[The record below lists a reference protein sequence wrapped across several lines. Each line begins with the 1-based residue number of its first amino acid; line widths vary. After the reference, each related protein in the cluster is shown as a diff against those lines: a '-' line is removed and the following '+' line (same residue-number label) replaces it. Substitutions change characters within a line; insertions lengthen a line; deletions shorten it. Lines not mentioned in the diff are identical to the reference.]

1 MAVCVMPIST
11 ASVRHRAEGL
21 CVSLAKNHH
30 NSNMFVLFISPLCLQ
45 KENTL
50 WRSQTPADVVS
61 RHGSGGLMVG
71 LHDLSGFFQPCTVI
85 DFQGSPVLRS
95 EFVHWLLSS
104 LFWEYPVCGKGSNL
118 TYIWEV
124 RAEGESSPE
133 LCGVGITVGM
143 GAAVAPAKGRSPLA
157 VAVLGQRHC
166 AAIKC

>member
-1 MAVCVMPIST
+1 MGVCVMPIST
-11 ASVRHRAEGL
+11 ASVWHRAEGL

-30 NSNMFVLFISPLCLQ
+30 NSNMFVLFIPPLCLQ

-61 RHGSGGLMVG
+61 GRGSGGLMVG

-104 LFWEYPVCGKGSNL
+104 LFWEHPVCGKGSNL

-124 RAEGESSPE
+124 RAEGESSLE
-133 LCGVGITVGM
+133 LRGVGITTGM

-157 VAVLGQRHC
+157 VTVPGQRHC